1 MGQQPDHANITR
13 LFDQL
18 EGHAARPGWSRPQL
32 LLRVAIGVVLAV
44 GAVVVLWWSIERP
57 DDGASRCLV
66 ALQFAGD
73 RAGWNSALEGPCAHL
88 GTRGAA
94 GAASASAA
102 GDLAFD
108 AHARATV
115 DRWLLWD
122 AVAAVLYGLGL
133 GVLTWVGVHLSRA
146 PMRTLAGLGVTFAAF
161 AASADLLENLVTV
174 VVLRTTLVAG
184 SGGDALLPVM
194 GGAALLKWSALL
206 PALLISVIVVATAV
220 VRAAAHDA
228 HDGHLEVD
236 HRGSA
241 PAEGGAATPPSTA
254 AGGTAGSSWRDHYH
268 VPVGTPQDPGAG
280 LCLSG
285 GGARAATFGLGAV
298 QAVQAAGRLTSFR
311 YLAAVSGGAYHAMAH
326 QLVRTRWLRSRP
338 GGSHPEALVDPY
350 LPGTPE
356 EDHRR
361 RHTRYLADGAG
372 GWLVAIGIVLRNVLL
387 SVSVIG
393 ALLLIAAQL
402 QGLFYAALGSWAVD
416 TLTVCDDC
424 PGLRVPLDAVPT
436 VASWVWMATSA
447 PLVVGLA
454 MWIWT
459 GAVRPRASTTPPPG
473 SHDAPVLEVRRRR
486 TMLSRLAGALA
497 LLSVTAAA
505 LFLVGPLLVYLGSAA
520 GVAVLTGATGAGVA
534 SGGVLVTVLTTIWGL
549 LAGGDGDRDEA
560 ASRLRRAASKLP
572 FLSRL
577 LVTLAVVA
585 GLIAVALLSYAA
597 LLRTSVQRYVA
608 TGSFHPVLDTWPL
621 WFSLALLLLLTLVF
635 DQTRMSL
642 HPFYKR
648 RLSTAY
654 VVERTTTGQARE
666 IDFDEVLRL
675 SSHAG
680 RTPDGDG
687 ALLPEL
693 LVCAAANVSG
703 TPMAPAGRRVTPYVF
718 SASYVGGPRLGYV
731 RTSQLEALVEDRAYA
746 KDLTLVG
753 ATAVSGAAVASAMGK
768 LSGPFNVL
776 LALTNSRLGAW
787 LPNPAYHFGASTGSP
802 QQQWLRPPC
811 RPQVRRLPYW
821 FREIFGSYPSDIPFV
836 YVTDGGHYEN
846 LGLLEL
852 LRRRCNLILC
862 IDASADH
869 DLRDLTDAVL
879 QAREELGVRIEL
891 PDLADL
897 RPHPPAAGPG
907 GGLDTEMP
915 SSYAAQLAAAG
926 RLARSCVTVGSYRYP
941 EHVAGTPRGPGRLVV
956 ARAVLTPQ
964 MPVELLAH
972 AVRNRHFP
980 NDPTADQWF
989 DIDRF
994 EAYRQLGAWIGERA
1008 DAAMSR
1014 GSATADG

>member
-1 MGQQPDHANITR
+1 MGQQPFSSTVTRFLDRLEPHAT
-13 LFDQL
+13 
-18 EGHAARPGWSRPQL
+18 PPSWSRLQL
-32 LLRVAIGVVLAV
+32 LLRVASGVVLAV
-44 GAVVVLWWSIERP
+44 GAVVVLWWTIERP
-57 DDGASRCLV
+57 EDGAARCLV
-66 ALQFAGD
+66 SLQLAGD
-73 RAGWNSALEGPCAHL
+73 RAGWNSALEGPCAEL
-88 GTRGAA
+88 GTQPALHPTPR
-94 GAASASAA
+94 SASL
-102 GDLAFD
+102 DLAFEPD
-108 AHARATV
+108 GRATV
-115 DRWLLWD
+115 AGWLRWD
-122 AVAAVLYGLGL
+122 ALAALLYGLGL
-133 GVLTWVGVHLSRA
+133 GILNWVGVHLFRA
-146 PMRTLAGLGVTFAAF
+146 PLRTLAGLGVAFAAF
-161 AASADLLENLVTV
+161 AASADLLENLVTALL
-174 VVLRTTLVAG
+174 LRTTVVAG
-184 SGGDALLPVM
+184 GGGDALLPVM
-194 GGAALLKWSALL
+194 AGAAVLKWSAVL
-206 PALLISVIVVATAV
+206 PALLISLVVVPTALG
-220 VRAAAHDA
+220 RAATRDG

-236 HRGSA
+236 HPGTA
-241 PAEGGAATPPSTA
+241 PAAGGAAAATATA
-254 AGGTAGSSWRDHYH
+254 AGGDAGANWRANYH
-268 VPVGTPQDPGAG
+268 VPLRTPKDPGAG

-298 QAVQAAGRLTSFR
+298 QAVQAAGRLPAFR

-326 QLVRTRWLRSRP
+326 QLVRTRWLQSRP

-350 LPGTPE
+350 QPGTPE

-387 SVSVIG
+387 SVALIG

-416 TLTVCDDC
+416 TLTVCDGC
-424 PGLRVPLDAVPT
+424 RELRVPLDTVPT
-436 VASWVWMATSA
+436 FGSWVWMAASA
-447 PLVVGLA
+447 PVVVGLVL
-454 MWIWT
+454 WIWT
-459 GAVRPRASTTPPPG
+459 GAVRPRAVSAPPPG
-473 SHDAPVLEVRRRR
+473 SHGAPTLEVRRRR
-486 TMLSRLAGALA
+486 SVLSRLAAVLA

-505 LFLVGPLLVYLGSAA
+505 LFLVGPFLVYLGSVSA
-520 GVAVLTGATGAGVA
+520 VALPTGTAGAGAA
-534 SGGVLVTVLTTIWGL
+534 SGGVLLTVLTTIWGL
-549 LAGGDGDRDEA
+549 LAGGDGDRDAA
-560 ASRLRRAASKLP
+560 ASRLRRAASQLP

-585 GLIAVALLSYAA
+585 GLLAVILLSYAA
-597 LLRTSVQRYVA
+597 LLRAAVQRYVA
-608 TGSFHPVLDTWPL
+608 TGSLHPLLDTWPL
-621 WFSLALLLLLTLVF
+621 WLSLTLLLLLALVF

-654 VVERTTTGQARE
+654 ALERHTTGQARE
-666 IDFDEVLRL
+666 IDFDALLRL
-675 SSHAG
+675 STHAG
-680 RTPDGDG
+680 RTPDEDG
-687 ALLPEL
+687 APLPEL

-703 TPMAPAGRRVTPYVF
+703 SRLAPAGRRVTPYVF
-718 SASYVGGPRLGYV
+718 SAAAIGGPRLGYV
-731 RTSQLEALVEDRAYA
+731 DTTQLEAVVQDRAYA

-787 LPNPAYHFGASTGSP
+787 LPNPAYHHGVRTDAP
-802 QQQWLRPPC
+802 QHQWLRPTC
-811 RPQVRRLPYW
+811 RPRVRRLPYW

-869 DLRDLTDAVL
+869 DLRDLTDAIL
-879 QAREELGVRIEL
+879 HAREELGVRIEL

-907 GGLDTEMP
+907 GGAATELP

-926 RLARSCVTVGSYRYP
+926 RLARSCVTVGTYRYP
-941 EHVAGTPRGPGRLVV
+941 DAVTGTSRGPGRLVV

-972 AVRNRHFP
+972 AVRHRHFP

-1008 DAAMSR
+1008 AAAMSE
-1014 GSATADG
+1014 GSAAPHG